1 MTQPFFPDPTP
12 IEYGGPESSEPLAY
26 RYYDAERTLL
36 GKTMAEHLRIAV
48 CYWHSFCWPGSDVF
62 GAGTFA
68 RPWMEDGEPLA
79 LAERKLVA
87 AFELFE
93 KLGVP
98 FFTFH
103 DRDIAPEGASPAE
116 TRANLDHMIACAE
129 SAMERSGVGLLWGT
143 ANLFGHPRYAAGAAT
158 NPDPEVFACAAAQ
171 VEQAIE
177 ATHRLGGANY
187 VLWGGREG
195 YDTLLNT
202 DMRREVAQLGRFMQL
217 VVEHKHKIGFRG
229 TLLIEPK
236 PMEPTKHQYDFD
248 CAAVHAFLQKFG
260 LEGEIKLN
268 IEVNH
273 ATLAGHSF
281 QHEIEYA
288 LANDLFGS
296 LDINRGDPLLGW
308 DTDQF
313 PNSAEES
320 TLALYSVLRGGG
332 LGTGGFNFDAKLRR
346 QSIDAED
353 LLHAHIGGIDT
364 LARGLLNAV
373 RMLEGGVLESE
384 REQRYA
390 GWEGALGGAILAGEL
405 DLAALSRRV
414 DEQGL
419 DPQPVSG
426 RQERLENW
434 VNRYL

>member
-1 MTQPFFPDPTP
+1 
-12 IEYGGPESSEPLAY
+12 
-26 RYYDAERTLL
+26 
-36 GKTMAEHLRIAV
+36 
-48 CYWHSFCWPGSDVF
+48 
-62 GAGTFA
+62 
-68 RPWMEDGEPLA
+68 
-79 LAERKLVA
+79 
-87 AFELFE
+87 
-93 KLGVP
+93 
-98 FFTFH
+98 
-103 DRDIAPEGASPAE
+103 
-116 TRANLDHMIACAE
+116 
-129 SAMERSGVGLLWGT
+129 
-143 ANLFGHPRYAAGAAT
+143 
-158 NPDPEVFACAAAQ
+158 
-171 VEQAIE
+171 
-177 ATHRLGGANY
+177 
-187 VLWGGREG
+187 
-195 YDTLLNT
+195 
-202 DMRREVAQLGRFMQL
+202 
-217 VVEHKHKIGFRG
+217 VVEHKHKIGFGG

-268 IEVNH
+268 IEANH

-332 LGTGGFNFDAKLRR
+332 LATGGFNFDAKLRR
-346 QSIDAED
+346 QSTDAED

-364 LARGLLNAV
+364 LACGLLNAL